1 MPMKSVIR
9 TALLLIMALGA
20 FSTSAKAAPRSN
32 GYDIRINIPDAFKA
46 GDTVLL
52 GYYYG
57 DGRYVQDT
65 AFATTNQVRFAGDS
79 LLEEGMYFVLLPTHS
94 YFDVLIGKDQTF
106 TINAKTIAI
115 ADKSTTVEGA
125 PMVGDFLRYQHE
137 LMQLQKQFREA
148 SKLDSLATAENAE
161 APKSTEAHRQ
171 ALAIRTSAAE
181 RMERHA
187 NQMVEA
193 HRDDMLGKFILSTK
207 EVEIPEPPV
216 EVKHATNPDSAMM
229 MWRLYYY
236 AQHYMDNVDFSY
248 AGLIRTPTLE
258 SKINYY
264 LDRVLLTI
272 PDTISRYC
280 DTLLERASKN
290 ERMMRYLS
298 TFLLNKY
305 QVHELMG
312 MDAVFV
318 HIADNY
324 FLKGRTPWIDEELT
338 GKIRERADALRPNL
352 IGKKAPEFKVED
364 VYKRPFSLHSVK
376 AKTAIIIIFWE
387 PSCSHCRVTVPK
399 VDSAYRAHRDQGVE
413 IIGFMT
419 QGDGPKWVEY
429 IQEHNLAGWH
439 HVWDPYRKS
448 NFDKNYDI
456 YSTPVIYILKP
467 DHTIFAKRI
476 GAEQVGPIIEEM
488 VKIRERKR

>member
-1 MPMKSVIR
+1 MKSAAK
-9 TALLLIMALGA
+9 TAVLLAAALCA
-20 FSTSAKAAPRSN
+20 WSFSAKADSASK
-32 GYDIRINIPDAFKA
+32 GYDIQISIPDAFKA

-52 GYYYG
+52 GYYYS

-65 AFATTNQVRFAGDS
+65 AYATANAVRFTGDT
-79 LLEEGMYFVLLPTHS
+79 LLAEGMYFVLLPSHS
-94 YFDVLIGKDQTF
+94 YFDLLIGQEQAF
-106 TINAKTIAI
+106 TINAKAISI
-115 ADKSTTVEGA
+115 ADSTTTVEGA
-125 PMVGDFLRYQHE
+125 PMVRDFLLYQHE
-137 LMQLQKQFREA
+137 LMRLQKRFREVNA
-148 SKLDSLATAENAE
+148 LDSLAKAENE
-161 APKSTEAHRQ
+161 KDPKSTESYKKAQTIRKQ
-171 ALAIRTSAAE
+171 AAA
-181 RMERHA
+181 RMERYA
-187 NQMVEA
+187 NQTIEA
-193 HRDDMLGKFILSTK
+193 HRDDMLGKFILSTQ

-216 EVKHATNPDSAMM
+216 EVKSSHNPDSASM
-229 MWRLYYY
+229 MWRLHYY
-236 AQHYMDNVDFSY
+236 AQHYMDNVDLSF
-248 AGLIRTPTLE
+248 AGLLRTPTFE

-264 LDRVLLTI
+264 LDKVLLSI

-290 ERMMRYLS
+290 ERMMRYLT

-324 FLKGRTPWIDEELT
+324 FLKGRTPWIEEELI

-352 IGKKAPEFKVED
+352 IGKKAPDFTVED
-364 VYKRPFSLHSVK
+364 VFKRNFSLHNLK
-376 AKTAIIIIFWE
+376 AKTAIVIVFWE
-387 PSCSHCRVTVPK
+387 PECSHCQVAVPK
-399 VDSAYRAHRDQGVE
+399 IDSAYRAHRDKGVE
-413 IIGFMT
+413 IVGFMT
-419 QGDGPKWVEY
+419 QGNGPKWVEY
-429 IQEHNLAGWH
+429 IEKHKLAGWH

-476 GAEQVGPIIEEM
+476 GSDQVGPILEEM
-488 VKIRERKR
+488 KKMREQHK